1 MKALKSKVRNLL
13 ESADIQINGE
23 RPWDIHVHNEGLYER
38 ILQEGSL
45 GLGEAY
51 MDRWWDCEALDEFFT
66 RVLQGNLREKLT
78 FDLPAFWE
86 YTKAL
91 LWNQQNQ
98 DRAFEVGEHHYD
110 MGNDLYQKMLDSRM
124 VYTCGYWDGVDSLD
138 EAQEQKLE
146 RVCKRLNLS
155 PRDKILDIGCGWGSF
170 AEYAAKKYNAKVV
183 GITISKEQ
191 RNWAAERCKDLPVE
205 IRLEDY
211 RDLNEPFDGIVSLGM
226 LEHVGSK
233 NYRTYM
239 KAAHRCLKKGG
250 RFVLHTIGGNQSV
263 HTTDPWI
270 EKYIFPNSMIPS
282 IRQIGLSMEELFVM
296 EEWINHGYDYDKTLM
311 VWYQNFIDH
320 WDELK
325 QHYSQRFF
333 RMWSYYLLCS
343 AGSFRARKNN
353 QWEIVLSKLN

>member
-1 MKALKSKVRNLL
+1 MKALENKVRNLL
-13 ESADIQINGE
+13 ESVDIQINGD
-23 RPWDIHVHNEGLYER
+23 RPWDIHVYNKGLYKR
-38 ILQEGSL
+38 ALGEGSL

-66 RVLQGNLREKLT
+66 RVLKGNLREKLT
-78 FDLPAFWE
+78 LDLPAVWE

-91 LWNQQNQ
+91 LWNLQKQ
-98 DRAFEVGEHHYD
+98 DRAFEVGEYHYD

-124 VYTCGYWDGVDSLD
+124 VYTCGYWDGADSLD
-138 EAQEQKLE
+138 EAQELKLQ
-146 RVCKRLNLS
+146 RVCERLNIS
-155 PRDKILDIGCGWGSF
+155 QGDKILDIGCGWGGF
-170 AEYAAKKYNAKVV
+170 AEYAAKRYSAKVV
-183 GITISKEQ
+183 GITVSKEQ
-191 RNWAAERCKDLPVE
+191 RDWAVQRCKDLPVE

-239 KAAHRCLKKGG
+239 KAVHRCLKKGG
-250 RFVLHTIGGNQSV
+250 RFVLHTIGGNESV

-296 EEWINHGYDYDKTLM
+296 EEWINHGFDYDKTLM
-311 VWYQNFIDH
+311 AWYQNFIDH

-325 QHYSQRFF
+325 EHYSQRFF

-343 AGSFRARKNN
+343 AGRFRACKNS
-353 QWEIVLSKLN
+353 QWEIVLSK